1 MSPPIVEVRGLRK
14 HYPVGSGLFG
24 RRRQSVK
31 AVDGVSFDLPP
42 GRTLG
47 LVGESGCGKSTLGR
61 TMMRLEDPTAG
72 AVRFE
77 GRDLA
82 QATAPELFALRRDMQ
97 MIFQDPY
104 SSLNPRLSV
113 GETVRE
119 PLDVHSLGTRAERR
133 EQVDGLLEA
142 VGLDPS
148 VQDRYP
154 HEFSGGQRQRVGIA
168 RSLALGPK
176 VIVADEP
183 VSALDVS
190 VQGQVLN
197 LLVRFQQE
205 RGLAYLLISHDLS
218 VVEYLSDQ
226 VAVMYLGR
234 LVEVG
239 SREEVFSRPAHPYT
253 RALLEAVPV
262 ADPRRRRE
270 RQPLLGETPSAVNP
284 PAGCAF
290 HPRCPFAVDACRG
303 QVPELEPVGDGGHQ
317 AACIRKDEI

>member
-1 MSPPIVEVRGLRK
+1 VRDLRK
-14 HYPVGSGLFG
+14 HYPVRGGLLG
-24 RRRQSVK
+24 RQQETVK
-31 AVDGVSFDLPP
+31 AVDGVTFDLLE
-42 GRTLG
+42 GQTMG

-61 TMMRLEDPTAG
+61 ALLRLEEPTTG
-72 AVRFE
+72 DVLFE
-77 GRDLA
+77 GQDLA
-82 QATAPELFALRRDMQ
+82 HASPQALFTMRRVVQ

-104 SSLNPRLSV
+104 SSLNPRITV

-119 PLDVHSLGTRAERR
+119 PLDVHRIGTDAERR
-133 EQVDGLLEA
+133 QTVEELFEA
-142 VGLDPS
+142 VGMSPS

-197 LLVRFQQE
+197 LLVRLQQE
-205 RGLAYLLISHDLS
+205 RGLTYLFISHDLS
-218 VVEYLSDQ
+218 VVEYLSDR
-226 VAVMYLGR
+226 VAVMYLGK

-239 SREEVFSRPAHPYT
+239 PRGEVFSRPAHPYT

-270 RQPLLGETPSAVNP
+270 HSPIRGETPSAINP
-284 PAGCAF
+284 PVGCAF
-290 HPRCPFAVDACRG
+290 HPRCPIAVEACRQ
-303 QVPELEPVGDGGHQ
+303 QVPILERVDGDADGDHI
-317 AACIRKDEI
+317 AACHRKDEI

>member
-1 MSPPIVEVRGLRK
+1 MSAPLVEVRGLRK
-14 HYPVGSGLFG
+14 HYPVRGGLFG
-24 RRRQSVK
+24 RRGQSVK
-31 AVDGVSFDLPP
+31 AVDGVSLELAA
-42 GRTLG
+42 GQTMG

-61 TMMRLEDPTAG
+61 TLMRLEEPTEG
-72 AVRFE
+72 EVRFE

-82 QATAPELFALRRDMQ
+82 GAGPRELFTLRRDMQ

-104 SSLNPRLSV
+104 SSLNPRLTV

-119 PLDVHSLGTRAERR
+119 PLDVHSLGTRSERQ
-133 EQVDGLLEA
+133 EQVDGLLRD
-142 VGLDPS
+142 VGLDPA
-148 VQDRYP
+148 VKDRYP
-154 HEFSGGQRQRVGIA
+154 HEFSGGQRQRIGIA

-176 VIVADEP
+176 VVVADEP

-218 VVEYLSDQ
+218 VVEYLSDR

-234 LVEVG
+234 LVETG
-239 SREEVFSRPAHPYT
+239 PRDEVFSRPAHPYT

-270 RQPLLGETPSAVNP
+270 REPLLGETPSAVNP
-284 PAGCAF
+284 PSGCAF
-290 HPRCPFAVDACRG
+290 HPRCPFAVDACRA
-303 QVPELEPVGDGGHQ
+303 QAPELEAAGEDGHR

>member
-1 MSPPIVEVRGLRK
+1 MSAPVVEVRGLRK
-14 HYPVGSGLFG
+14 HYPVRGGVFG
-24 RRRQSVK
+24 RRKETVK
-31 AVDGVSFDLPP
+31 AVDGVSFDMLP

-61 TMMRLEDPTAG
+61 TMMRLEEPTEG
-72 AVRFE
+72 EVRFE

-82 QATAPELFALRRDMQ
+82 HAASAELFALRRHMQ

-104 SSLNPRLSV
+104 SSLNPRLTV

-119 PLDVHSLGTRAERR
+119 PLDVHALGTRAERQER
-133 EQVDGLLEA
+133 VDGLLGA

-154 HEFSGGQRQRVGIA
+154 HEFSGGQRQRIGIA

-176 VIVADEP
+176 VVVADEP

-205 RGLAYLLISHDLS
+205 RGLSYLLISHDLS
-218 VVEYLSDQ
+218 VVEYLCDR

-234 LVEVG
+234 LVEIG
-239 SREEVFSRPAHPYT
+239 PREEVFSRPAHPYT

-270 RQPLLGETPSAVNP
+270 RQPILGETPSAVNP

-290 HPRCPFAVDACRG
+290 HPRCPFALDACRG
-303 QVPELEPVGDGGHQ
+303 QVPELEAVGENGHR
-317 AACIRKDEI
+317 AACLRKDEI